1 MGQKSNSSKMKICII
16 GGGTTGWWS
25 AGWLE
30 HKFPDYEITL
40 IESDTIPKIGVGE
53 STLPQIGQFFRDLGI
68 NEKDWMEQS
77 NAVYKYGNIK
87 QGWDHPDAEEMRFM
101 FWVEDIKS
109 IDNWFQ
115 KYFSDSIKK
124 DNINETF
131 WKPGKPYSIA
141 YHLDA
146 ERAADVVKN
155 NCKRVKHLVQTLDS
169 LPEGYDLYLDCT
181 GLRRQF
187 VKDTTEIE
195 FEHHLVDR
203 AWVCPYY
210 HNGSYDNYT
219 KSTARPYGWQ
229 FKIDLTN
236 RLGTGYVFSS
246 KYVSEEQALKDF
258 KEYNKELRPYNN
270 KEPRLLKWKP
280 SVLKNPW
287 SDNVVAIGLS
297 SGFLDPLEANAL
309 YMNLYGVQTLARCLE
324 KGLGAKTYNRLVN
337 RTWRQ
342 NSDYI
347 TTHYAL
353 SNRDDTEF
361 WKYYKNIDAKQMIWD
376 LFKRNQNEFHVL
388 YGNSIYATLALYYD
402 EFEKYERP

>member
-1 MGQKSNSSKMKICII
+1 MKICII

-53 STLPQIGQFFRDLGI
+53 STLPQIGHFFRDLGI
-68 NEKDWMEQS
+68 KEKDWMSEC

-87 QGWDHPDAEEMRFM
+87 QYWDDPKGDPLRFM
-101 FWVEDIKS
+101 FWYENAGAIHQWFNTYLEGNVE
-109 IDNWFQ
+109 
-115 KYFSDSIKK
+115 K

-131 WKPGKPYSIA
+131 YDKTKPYSVA

-146 ERAADVVKN
+146 EKAGSVVKN
-155 NCKRVKHLVQTLDS
+155 NCKNVKHIITTLDE
-169 LPEGYDLYLDCT
+169 LPKGYDLYLDCS
-181 GLRRQF
+181 GLSRQF
-187 VKDTTEIE
+187 VKDKTEIK

-203 AWVCPYY
+203 AWVCPYH
-210 HNGSYDNYT
+210 HNGKYDNYT
-219 KSTARPYGWQ
+219 KSTARDYGWQ

-246 KYVSEEQALKDF
+246 KHISEEKALDQF
-258 KEYNKELRPYNN
+258 KEYNKDLIPFEN
-270 KEPRLLKWKP
+270 KQPRLLKWTP

-287 SDNVVAIGLS
+287 QDNVVAIGLS

-309 YMNLYGVQTLARCLE
+309 YMNLFGVQTLARCLE
-324 KGLGAKTYNRLVN
+324 KGYGAKTYNRLVN

-342 NSDYI
+342 NSEYI
-347 TTHYAL
+347 IAHYAL

-361 WKYYKNIDAKQMIWD
+361 WKYYKAIDAKEKIWE
-376 LFKRNQNEFHVL
+376 LFERNQDEFHVL
-388 YGNSIYATLALYYD
+388 YGSSIYATLALYYD
-402 EFEKYERP
+402 EFKRYA